1 MKSGFGSTM
10 IRRFIRMGIV
20 LCAAAVLTACGGED
34 DDVADSAV
42 PPPASPS
49 TPAPSTPNHA
59 PEISGTPLAAIDA
72 GQDYSFVPTAKDA
85 DNDFLEFSVVNKPT
99 WATFSVESGALTG
112 APQDADVGET
122 QDITITV
129 TDGRD
134 QRSVGP
140 FRIVIRSR
148 SAPPSPTNTAPTI
161 SGTPAASVDVGAA
174 YSFRPTAADAD
185 GNTLRFS
192 ISNRPSWASF
202 STSSGTLSGTPA
214 TANIGN
220 FANIVISVS
229 DGVAS
234 TALPAF
240 AISVKGPNNNA
251 PAIGG
256 TPMTSVQAG
265 QAYSFQPTA
274 TDADGDALT
283 WSIQNKPSW
292 ATFSASSGRLT
303 GTPAASNV
311 GSFANIVIS
320 VSDGKAS
327 RSLAAFAITV
337 AAAANRT
344 PTISGSPATTATV
357 GTAYSFQPTAA
368 DADSSD
374 TLGFSIQNKP
384 GWATFT
390 ASTGRLS
397 GTPTAAGSFSNII
410 ISVSDGKASASL
422 TAFAITVSSGSTP
435 PPPSNGAPTI
445 SGTPATSVA
454 VNASYSFQPTASD
467 PEGATLA
474 YSISNKPG
482 WATFSTTT
490 GRLSGTPTA
499 AGTTSN
505 IVIGVS
511 DGSNSV
517 SLPAFSIAVNSAPA
531 TGSATLS
538 WVAPTQNTDGTSL
551 GNLAGYRIVYG
562 TSSSA
567 LNQTITISNPSVTSY
582 VVEQLASGTWYFA
595 VKAYTSAGAESSQSN
610 VASKTIP

>member
-1 MKSGFGSTM
+1 MM
-10 IRRFIRMGIV
+10 IRRLVRASIV
-20 LCAAAVLTACGGED
+20 LCAVATLAACGGEGD
-34 DDVADSAV
+34 DAVAAAPPTSPTSPTTPT
-42 PPPASPS
+42 PPPTA
-49 TPAPSTPNHA
+49 NHA
-59 PEISGTPLAAIDA
+59 PEITGTPAAAIEA
-72 GQDYSFVPTAKDA
+72 GQDYSFTPTASDA
-85 DNDFLEFSVVNKPT
+85 DNDFLEFSVTNKPT
-99 WATFSVESGALTG
+99 WATFSVDTGALTG
-112 APQDADVGET
+112 SPQDADVGET

-134 QRSVGP
+134 QRSIGP

-148 SAPPSPTNTAPTI
+148 SAPPPAANNAPTI
-161 SGTPAASVDVGAA
+161 SGTPTASVDVGAA
-174 YSFRPTAADAD
+174 YSFQPSAADAD
-185 GNTLRFS
+185 GDALRFS

-214 TANIGN
+214 AANVGN
-220 FANIVISVS
+220 FSNIVISVS
-229 DGVAS
+229 DGVAT

-240 AISVKGPNNNA
+240 AISVKGPDNSA

-274 TDADGDALT
+274 TDANGDALT

-292 ATFSASSGRLT
+292 ASFSASTGRLT

-311 GSFANIVIS
+311 GSFANIIIS
-320 VSDGKAS
+320 VSDGKVSTA
-327 RSLAAFAITV
+327 LTAFTITV
-337 AAAANRT
+337 QAAANRA
-344 PTISGSPATTATV
+344 PTISGTPGTSATV
-357 GTAYSFQPTAA
+357 GTAYSFTPTAA
-368 DADSSD
+368 DADASD

-384 GWATFT
+384 TWANFT

-397 GTPTAAGSFSNII
+397 GTPTAAGTFGNII

-422 TAFAITVSSGSTP
+422 AAFTITVSGGSTTP
-435 PPPSNGAPTI
+435 PPGNAAPTL
-445 SGTPATSVA
+445 SGTPATSVT
-454 VNASYSFQPTASD
+454 VGASYSFQPTAND

-474 YSISNKPG
+474 FSISNKPG

-490 GRLSGTPTA
+490 GRLSGTPSAT
-499 AGTTSN
+499 GTTSN

-511 DGSNSV
+511 DGTHSV
-517 SLPAFSIAVNSAPA
+517 SLPAFSIAVNAAPA

-538 WVAPTQNTDGTSL
+538 WVAPTQNTDGTAL
-551 GNLAGYRIVYG
+551 TNLAGYRIVYG

-582 VVEQLASGTWYFA
+582 VVDGLASGTWYFA
-595 VKAYTSAGAESSQSN
+595 VKAYTGSGGESSQSN